1 MKKTQWMLYTK
12 RADFDQLAARFSISP
27 VLVRIMINRGVAPDE
42 IGTYLHGTLADLPD
56 PGRMKDLDRAAEILL
71 RIREE
76 GKPVRVIGDYD
87 IDGICSTYILTVG
100 FRTAGIRADYDI
112 PDRIRDGYGL
122 NVNLIRKAY
131 DDGIDTIVTCD
142 NGIAAVDEIRAAK
155 ELGMTVIVTD
165 HHEVP
170 HDENGAEKLPPA
182 DAVADPKQEACGY
195 PFSGICG
202 AVVAWKLVQVLY
214 RKCGI
219 PEERWKEFLPFA
231 AIATV
236 GDVMPLR
243 EENRI
248 IVKEGLKAIASCRNA
263 GLRRLAELCALD
275 PAAVT
280 AYQIGY
286 VIGPC
291 LNAGGRLESAK
302 IGLEMLLEEDPEKA
316 EQAAIHLKELN
327 DERKDMTARGV
338 EEARLQVESASE
350 DQKVLVVYL
359 PDCHESVAGIIAG
372 RLREEYYRPSIV
384 LTDSA
389 SEDWIKGSGRS
400 IEGYHM
406 FRALE
411 GVSDLLVRFGGH
423 PMAAGLTMKR
433 ENEAIF
439 RKRLNDAA
447 ELTEKDLT
455 EKIWI
460 DAAMPFSY
468 ISEDLVRSLSLLEPC
483 GQGNE
488 RPMFAQRNVRIRSL
502 RVVGRNRN
510 VVRLSVTGED
520 GFTIDAVAFTDG
532 DRFLE
537 ELGDRRVFDI
547 LYYPSINEYM
557 GRSSLQIVIRGWKFP
572 A

>member
-1 MKKTQWMLYTK
+1 M
-12 RADFDQLAARFSISP
+12 
-27 VLVRIMINRGVAPDE
+27 
-42 IGTYLHGTLADLPD
+42 
-56 PGRMKDLDRAAEILL
+56 
-71 RIREE
+71 
-76 GKPVRVIGDYD
+76 
-87 IDGICSTYILTVG
+87 
-100 FRTAGIRADYDI
+100 
-112 PDRIRDGYGL
+112 
-122 NVNLIRKAY
+122 
-131 DDGIDTIVTCD
+131 
-142 NGIAAVDEIRAAK
+142 
-155 ELGMTVIVTD
+155 
-165 HHEVP
+165 
-170 HDENGAEKLPPA
+170 
-182 DAVADPKQEACGY
+182 ADPKQEACGY
-195 PFSGICG
+195 PFAGICG

-219 PEERWKEFLPFA
+219 PEEQWKEFLPFA

-248 IVKEGLKAIASCRNA
+248 IVREGLKAIASCRNA
-263 GLRRLAELCALD
+263 GLRRLEELCALD

-338 EEARLQVESASE
+338 EEARLQVESAPE

-384 LTDSA
+384 LTDSS